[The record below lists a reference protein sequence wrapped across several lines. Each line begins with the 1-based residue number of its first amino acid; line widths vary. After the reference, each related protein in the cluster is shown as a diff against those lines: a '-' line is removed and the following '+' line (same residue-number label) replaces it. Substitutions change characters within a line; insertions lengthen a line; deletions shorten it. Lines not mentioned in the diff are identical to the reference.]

1 MVGSVSHAGLTTLA
15 VVDEGALAWAL
26 RERVIAG
33 AALDVY
39 EKEPVVHPDL
49 PGLENALLI
58 PHLASATTE
67 TRTAMADLA
76 VSNVLAVLDGRPA
89 ITPVP

>member
-1 MVGSVSHAGLTTLA
+1 
-15 VVDEGALAWAL
+15 VDEGGLAWAL
-26 RERVIAG
+26 EERLIAG

-39 EKEPVVHPDL
+39 EKEPEIHPGL
-49 PGLENALLI
+49 LGLENVQLI

-76 VSNVLAVLDGRPA
+76 VSNVLAVLAGRAPL
-89 ITPVP
+89 TPVP